1 MPILVDYSQVSMA
14 CVFAAQKHFGEARV
28 TESMIRHM
36 ILNSLLMYKR
46 KFGKEYGEL
55 IICCDGSNNWRK
67 AVFPYYKASRQEAK
81 AESAMDWDQIY
92 EFMSTIRSELMQIFP
107 YKVLHVDRAEGDDII
122 AVLSM
127 YFADNELVQ
136 VGLDEIP
143 QRCLII
149 SSDKDFKQLQ
159 VFKHVRQYAPIKE
172 TYLDEPDPQEYQY
185 ELILK
190 GDSGDGVP
198 SVLSND
204 DVFVMKIRQKPLTAK
219 RLEPLLEALRGN
231 TPIPEEH
238 ARNIA
243 RNNTLINLI
252 DCIPETVKSSIIEAY
267 NEAHVAPRSGLL
279 SYFIKHNLSNL
290 SNEIHN
296 F

>member
-92 EFMSTIRSELMQIFP
+92 EFMSTIRSELMQTFP

-231 TPIPEEH
+231 TPIPEEF
-238 ARNIA
+238 ARNID
-243 RNNTLINLI
+243 RNNRLINLI
-252 DCIPETVKSSIIEAY
+252 DCIPDDIRSSILTAY
-267 NEAHVAPRSGLL
+267 EKANVSPRSELL
-279 SYFIKHNLSNL
+279 PYFIKHGLANLVDS
-290 SNEIHN
+290 IHS